1 MKKQIFLLIAAATA
15 VCSAGAEE
23 IPTEQFQK
31 FIAHCVE
38 SSEENLFD
46 PEMQGSIFNWSFEG
60 KYKVVYADKKIFS
73 YYTEELSYT
82 GGAHGNFTVK
92 VGSMYRV
99 SGRKITLKDI
109 AFTGEQKKKLLALI
123 IAQTAEKFSCS
134 VETLPEKLLNMPVL
148 TENFYLSSKGITFVY
163 NEYEIASKG
172 AGAIKIFI
180 PYTQFQVDVQ

>member
-1 MKKQIFLLIAAATA
+1 MKKHIFISIAAAVA

-82 GGAHGNFTVK
+82 GGANGNFTVK

-99 SGRKITLKDI
+99 SGKKITLRSI
-109 AFTGEQKKKLLALI
+109 APTMPMQKKLLQLI
-123 IAQTAEKFSCS
+123 TLETARIFKCKVSE
-134 VETLPEKLLNMPVL
+134 LPQKLLAMPKL
-148 TENFYLSSKGITFVY
+148 TENFYLDNTGINFVY

-172 AGAIKIFI
+172 AGAIKVLV
-180 PYTQFQVDVQ
+180 PYTAFSVKIK